1 MDAESGIE
9 PGNVEMNVHA
19 AREEFP
25 VTRNFNF
32 QNHAAVAPLSR
43 RAAAALSHYAD
54 VARDFGYLD
63 ESFPRHAAHVRSL
76 AARLIGANPDE
87 VTFCKNTSEGLSF
100 VANGLQWSTGD
111 NVVLANVEFPAN
123 VFPWMNLRAR
133 GVRLKMVVEEN
144 GRIPLDKMLAAIDS
158 RTRVVTISAVQYLS
172 GFRADLAAL
181 GEACRERGVFLCVDA
196 IQALGA
202 VPLNVSTMNVDFLA
216 ADGHKWLCGPEGAG
230 IFYCTKSLLDHLRPS
245 TVGWMSMKETKHF
258 GDYVFEFHDDA
269 RRFDAGA
276 YNVPGIYGLGAAI
289 ELVLEIGI
297 DVIYE
302 RLIALTDRL
311 VDGIRAKGYR
321 ISTPRQ
327 AGEKSGIVTF
337 FSDAKDLAHIQQH
350 LQREHRII
358 IALRDD
364 RLRASP
370 HFYNTE
376 DEIDQLIDV
385 LPRH

>member
-1 MDAESGIE
+1 
-9 PGNVEMNVHA
+9 MNVQA
-19 AREEFP
+19 VREAFP

-32 QNHAAVAPLSR
+32 QNHAAIAPISQ
-43 RAAAALSHYAD
+43 RAAAALIHFAE
-54 VARDFGYLD
+54 VARDHAYLG
-63 ESFPRHAAHVRSL
+63 ESFPKQAARIRAL
-76 AARLIGANPDE
+76 AAKLIGANTDE

-100 VANGLQWSTGD
+100 VANGLQWNTGD

-144 GRIPLDKMLAAIDS
+144 GRIPLDKMLAAIDN

-181 GEACRERGVFLCVDA
+181 GEVCRERGVFFCVDA

-202 VPLNVSTMNVDFLA
+202 VPIDVSAMNVDFLA
-216 ADGHKWLCGPEGAG
+216 ADGHKWLCAPEGAG
-230 IFYCTKSLLDHLRPS
+230 IFFCTKSLLDHLRPS
-245 TVGWMSMKETKHF
+245 TVGWMSMKETPNF
-258 GDYVFEFHDDA
+258 GDCVFEFHDDA
-269 RRFDAGA
+269 RRFDAGS
-276 YNVPGIYGLGAAI
+276 YNMPGIYALGAAI
-289 ELVLEIGI
+289 ELILEVGVGAIH
-297 DVIYE
+297 E
-302 RLIALTDRL
+302 RLISLTDRL
-311 VDGIRAKGYR
+311 VDGVRVKGYR
-321 ISTPRQ
+321 ITTPRQ
-327 AGEKSGIVTF
+327 PGEKSGIVTF
-337 FSDAKDLAHIQQH
+337 FSDAKDLAQIQNH

-376 DEIDQLIDV
+376 EEIDQLIEM